1 MDELYNQLDIDKDN
15 YESEIIVDT
24 YFKVSILLFKVG
36 YVGETL
42 GEDKIMD
49 VLIWR
54 SQERYSGWIS
64 EIYHKPC
71 GGVIQEKGPFQCMLG
86 KRSKGSQKIYQARIL
101 C

>member
-24 YFKVSILLFKVG
+24 YFKDSILLFKVG

-49 VLIWR
+49 VLI
-54 SQERYSGWIS
+54 
-64 EIYHKPC
+64 
-71 GGVIQEKGPFQCMLG
+71 
-86 KRSKGSQKIYQARIL
+86 
-101 C
+101 